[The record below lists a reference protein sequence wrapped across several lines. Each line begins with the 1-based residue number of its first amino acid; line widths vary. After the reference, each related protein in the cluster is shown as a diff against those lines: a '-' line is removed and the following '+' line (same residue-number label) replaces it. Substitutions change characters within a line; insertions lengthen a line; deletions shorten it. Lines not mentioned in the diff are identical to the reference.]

1 MASELCTVRG
11 SPGPEMAGLAEL
23 LNQLAD
29 ACRGRRQHR
38 GQPGF
43 GHVLEHPR
51 LVALGI
57 EARQDQQRAGQALFR
72 GIDDAVDL
80 VLLQAGRAPHHV
92 DRELPGKHR
101 ISPQQVLH
109 RGLGDANDG
118 ALQQRRR
125 RGVVY
130 FLAER
135 PRAEEDSRSVHG
147 DDGLFAVWRARANR
161 HGA

>member
-11 SPGPEMAGLAEL
+11 SPGPRWP
-23 LNQLAD
+23 
-29 ACRGRRQHR
+29 ACRNFRISAPMQCRVRRQHR
-38 GQPGF
+38 RQAGV
-43 GHVLEHPR
+43 GHVLQHPR
-51 LVALGI
+51 RVAVGI
-57 EARQDQQRAGQALFR
+57 EARQDQQRAGQALLR

-101 ISPQQVLH
+101 IRPQQVLH

-130 FLAER
+130 FGAER
-135 PRAEEDSRSVHG
+135 ARAEEDSRSVHG
-147 DDGLFAVWRARANR
+147 DDGLLAVGRSRANR
-161 HGA
+161 DGA